1 MNNYKSFNKGHVKT
15 AILKDRRHDDK
26 GLLSLKAV
34 SVLTF
39 LFIVAMCGFGL

>member
-1 MNNYKSFNKGHVKT
+1 MLKVIRMKT
-15 AILKDRRHDDK
+15 QKDRRHDDK

>member
-39 LFIVAMCGFGL
+39 VFIVAMCEFAL